1 MDQNVN
7 EKIESLRSKTRE
19 FMQHEKTTLN
29 QYGGTMLKEVEGL
42 VIDAVESASTKI
54 DSILV
59 RVSDSIRKEPFVAMA
74 AFAITGLAVFNL
86 VNKRRKGQSS
96 TSASAS
102 ASAATGSMTDAAP
115 DIKH

>member
-7 EKIESLRSKTRE
+7 EKIESLRSRTRE

-42 VIDAVESASTKI
+42 VIEAVESASSKI

-86 VNKRRKGQSS
+86 VNNRRKGQSS
-96 TSASAS
+96 AS
-102 ASAATGSMTDAAP
+102 ASAAAGPVAEAAP